1 MATKIHPLPT
11 ARSWHSAQM
20 VSSSPFRYPITAPE
34 RFARK
39 LYSETLR
46 RFGVVPFVMPAQG
59 ARFLVDTTDLIDRWI
74 AWEGMW
80 EGPQLDAIA
89 RVCRAGPADY
99 FLDVGANSG
108 FYSVMIAV
116 KGLARDVIAFEPDP
130 GNFARLTANL
140 ALNHLDDKV
149 RALPY
154 AVGAKAAEMTLNQ
167 AGAGNRGESWIV
179 HPDQPPEEA
188 AVVATHRVKQIR
200 FDDEFHI
207 AGQRIIMKMDVEGS
221 EFHALAGMERTLRD
235 NQCYVQVEL
244 YSNRFDELKALFGR
258 LDYRFLHTEYIDHF
272 FTNMP
277 DVG

>member
-1 MATKIHPLPT
+1 MIAT
-11 ARSWHSAQM
+11 
-20 VSSSPFRYPITAPE
+20 SPFRYPITAPE
-34 RFARK
+34 RFIRK
-39 LYSETLR
+39 FYSETLR
-46 RFGVVPFVMPAQG
+46 RLGVAPIVMRAQG

-89 RVCRAGPADY
+89 RVCRAAPADY

-108 FYSVMIAV
+108 FYSVMIAM
-116 KGLARDVIAFEPDP
+116 KGLAREMIAFEPDP
-130 GNFARLTANL
+130 GNFERLKANL
-140 ALNHLDDKV
+140 ALNRLDGNV
-149 RALPY
+149 RALPC

-179 HPDQPPEEA
+179 HPGQPPEEA
-188 AVVATHRVKQIR
+188 AVVASHRVRQIC
-200 FDDEFHI
+200 FDDEFNI
-207 AGQRIIMKMDVEGS
+207 AGKRIIMKMDVEGS

-244 YSNRFDELKALFGR
+244 YSNRFEELKALFER
-258 LDYRFLHTEYIDHF
+258 LGYRFLHTEYIDHF

-277 DVG
+277 DVD